1 MIIADTVAVSGG
13 FGLPPHEVDTIVSA
27 VLADDQREATVSVT
41 FLGLTAMSRMHE
53 THKHRI
59 GPTDVL
65 SFSLPQPDGSIV
77 GDVYV
82 CPGMAARE
90 ARTLGI
96 TRSEELVRLVVH
108 GTLHVLGHD
117 HPEGPDREA
126 SEMWQRQEALVA
138 SLR

>member
-1 MIIADTVAVSGG
+1 MIADTVLVSGG
-13 FGLPPHEVDTIVSA
+13 FGLPPREVDTIVSA
-27 VLADDQREATVSVT
+27 VLADDQREVSVSVT

-53 THKHRI
+53 THKQRT

-65 SFSLPQPDGSIV
+65 SFSLPQPDGSIL

-82 CPGMAARE
+82 CSGVAARE
-90 ARTLGI
+90 ARAQGI
-96 TRSEELVRLVVH
+96 TRREELVRLVVH

-117 HPEGPDREA
+117 HPEGPGREA